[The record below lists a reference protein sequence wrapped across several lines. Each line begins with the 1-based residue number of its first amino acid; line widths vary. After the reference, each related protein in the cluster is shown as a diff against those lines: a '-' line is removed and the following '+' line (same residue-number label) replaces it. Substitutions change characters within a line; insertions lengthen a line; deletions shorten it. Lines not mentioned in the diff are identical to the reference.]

1 MAAEPAKRT
10 FYCPHCGQKLSFL
23 DGTMVKME
31 GLLECSS
38 FTVRA
43 QFFLPAELGRYGAIV
58 AGDVEIRDGAR
69 VEFFCIN
76 PRCDANFTAGYN
88 ADLAEIRMVD
98 EHGHEYVVVFN
109 KVYGRRATF
118 VVDWKERKLVDTYGE
133 HAGRYAA
140 TFERTLNY
148 FGA

>member
-1 MAAEPAKRT
+1 
-10 FYCPHCGQKLSFL
+10 
-23 DGTMVKME
+23 
-31 GLLECSS
+31 
-38 FTVRA
+38 
-43 QFFLPAELGRYGAIV
+43 
-58 AGDVEIRDGAR
+58 
-69 VEFFCIN
+69 
-76 PRCDANFTAGYN
+76 
-88 ADLAEIRMVD
+88 
-98 EHGHEYVVVFN
+98 VVVFN